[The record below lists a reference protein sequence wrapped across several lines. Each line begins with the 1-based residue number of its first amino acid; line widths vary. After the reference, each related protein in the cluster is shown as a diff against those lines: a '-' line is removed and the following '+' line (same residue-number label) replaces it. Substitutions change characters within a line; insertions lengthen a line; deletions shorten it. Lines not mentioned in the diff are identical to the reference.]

1 METRKIT
8 IVATREQKKYVIDSA
23 ATTLGE
29 LKADLDNVGI
39 NYDDMT
45 FMEGLTRTEIL
56 RDDSLLPHD
65 VERVNRE
72 TGEPYVTNELVFML
86 TNTAKKIRSG
96 VVCADRRSC
105 YSYIKEH
112 GMQDAVQRTFGKN
125 FTQVK
130 TEDLILFIKNETPAP
145 SVPVEEPDE
154 NLVAPTQVPAPEHT
168 ECVDPKARKA
178 IKMLCEALFEYD
190 EYTFNGVV
198 SEINDMFAEQHC
210 LCTSKEDECNSPY
223 SDSEIN
229 DMFAGLK

>member
-72 TGEPYVTNELVFML
+72 TGETYVTNELVFML
-86 TNTAKKIRSG
+86 TNTAKKISSG
-96 VVCADRRSC
+96 AVCADRKSC

-112 GMQDAVQRTFGKN
+112 GMQDAIQRTFGKN

-130 TEDLILFIKNETPAP
+130 TEDLILFIKN
-145 SVPVEEPDE
+145 
-154 NLVAPTQVPAPEHT
+154 LVAPAQVTAPEHT
-168 ECVDPKARKA
+168 ECVDLKARKA

-190 EYTFNGVV
+190 EYAFDEVS
-198 SEINDMFAEQHC
+198 SEINGMFAEQHC
-210 LCTSKEDECNSPY
+210 LCTSKEDKCNSPY
-223 SDSEIN
+223 SDDEIH

>member
-56 RDDSLLPHD
+56 RDDSVLPHD

-72 TGEPYVTNELVFML
+72 TGETYVTNELVFML
-86 TNTAKKIRSG
+86 TNTAKKISSG
-96 VVCADRRSC
+96 IVCADRKSC

-112 GMQDAVQRTFGKN
+112 GMQDAIQRTFGKN

-130 TEDLILFIKNETPAP
+130 TEDLILFIKN
-145 SVPVEEPDE
+145 
-154 NLVAPTQVPAPEHT
+154 LVAPAQVPAPEHT
-168 ECVDPKARKA
+168 ECVDLKARKA

-190 EYTFNGVV
+190 EYTFDEVF
-198 SEINDMFAEQHC
+198 SEINGMFAEKYC
-210 LCTSKEDECNSPY
+210 LCTSKEDKCNSPY
-223 SDSEIN
+223 SDDEIN
-229 DMFAGLK
+229 SMFAGLK

>member
-72 TGEPYVTNELVFML
+72 TGETYVTNELVFML
-86 TNTAKKIRSG
+86 TNTAKKISSG
-96 VVCADRRSC
+96 VVCADRKSC

-112 GMQDAVQRTFGKN
+112 GMQDAIQRTFGKN

-130 TEDLILFIKNETPAP
+130 TEDLILFIKN
-145 SVPVEEPDE
+145 
-154 NLVAPTQVPAPEHT
+154 LVAPAQVTAPEHT
-168 ECVDPKARKA
+168 ECVDLKARKA

-190 EYTFNGVV
+190 EYAFDEVS
-198 SEINDMFAEQHC
+198 SEINGMFAEQHC
-210 LCTSKEDECNSPY
+210 LCTSKEDKCNSPY
-223 SDSEIN
+223 SDDEIH

>member
-39 NYDDMT
+39 NYKDMT

-56 RDDSLLPHD
+56 SDDSILPHD

-72 TGEPYVTNELVFML
+72 TGETFVTNELVFML
-86 TNTAKKIRSG
+86 TNTAKKISSG
-96 VVCADRRSC
+96 VVCADRKSC

-130 TEDLILFIKNETPAP
+130 TEDLILFIKNET
-145 SVPVEEPDE
+145 SV
-154 NLVAPTQVPAPEHT
+154 VAPTQVTAPEHT
-168 ECVDPKARKA
+168 ECVDLKARKA
-178 IKMLCEALFEYD
+178 IKTLCKALFDYD
-190 EYTFNGVV
+190 EYFDEVFN
-198 SEINDMFAEQHC
+198 EINGMSVEQRC
-210 LCTSKEDECNSPY
+210 LCTSKEDKCNSPY
-223 SDSEIN
+223 SDDEIN
-229 DMFAGLK
+229 SMFAGLK

>member
-29 LKADLDNVGI
+29 LKTDLDHVGI

-72 TGEPYVTNELVFML
+72 TGETYVTNELVFML
-86 TNTAKKIRSG
+86 TNTAKKISSG
-96 VVCADRRSC
+96 VVCADRKSC

-112 GMQDAVQRTFGKN
+112 GIQDAIQRTFGKN

-130 TEDLILFIKNETPAP
+130 TEDLILFIKN
-145 SVPVEEPDE
+145 
-154 NLVAPTQVPAPEHT
+154 LVAPAQVPAPEHT
-168 ECVDPKARKA
+168 ECVDLKARKA
-178 IKMLCEALFEYD
+178 IKILCEALFEYD
-190 EYTFNGVV
+190 EYTFDEVF
-198 SEINDMFAEQHC
+198 SEINGMFAEKYC
-210 LCTSKEDECNSPY
+210 LCTSKEDKCNSPY
-223 SDSEIN
+223 SDDEIN
-229 DMFAGLK
+229 SMFAGLK

>member
-56 RDDSLLPHD
+56 SDDSILPHD

-72 TGEPYVTNELVFML
+72 TGETFVTNELVFML
-86 TNTAKKIRSG
+86 TNTAKKISSG
-96 VVCADRRSC
+96 VVCADRKSC

-112 GMQDAVQRTFGKN
+112 GMQDAIQRTFGKN

-130 TEDLILFIKNETPAP
+130 TEDLILFIKNET
-145 SVPVEEPDE
+145 SV
-154 NLVAPTQVPAPEHT
+154 VAPTQVTAPGHT
-168 ECVDPKARKA
+168 ECVDLKARKA
-178 IKMLCEALFEYD
+178 IKMLCEALFDYD
-190 EYTFNGVV
+190 EYFDEVFN
-198 SEINDMFAEQHC
+198 EINGMFAEKYC
-210 LCTSKEDECNSPY
+210 LCTSKEDKCNSPY
-223 SDSEIN
+223 SDDEIN
-229 DMFAGLK
+229 SMFAGLK

>member
-23 ATTLGE
+23 AATLGE

-72 TGEPYVTNELVFML
+72 TGETYVTNELVFML
-86 TNTAKKIRSG
+86 TNTAKKISSG
-96 VVCADRRSC
+96 VVCADRKSC

-112 GMQDAVQRTFGKN
+112 GMQDAIQRTFGKN

-130 TEDLILFIKNETPAP
+130 TEDLILFIKN
-145 SVPVEEPDE
+145 
-154 NLVAPTQVPAPEHT
+154 LVAPAQVPAPEHT
-168 ECVDPKARKA
+168 ECVDLKARKA

-190 EYTFNGVV
+190 EYAFDEVF
-198 SEINDMFAEQHC
+198 SEINGMFAEKYC
-210 LCTSKEDECNSPY
+210 LCTSKEGKCNSPY
-223 SDSEIN
+223 SDDEIN
-229 DMFAGLK
+229 SMFAGLK

>member
-72 TGEPYVTNELVFML
+72 TGETYVTNELVFML

-96 VVCADRRSC
+96 VVCADRKSC

-112 GMQDAVQRTFGKN
+112 GMQDAIQRTFGKN

-130 TEDLILFIKNETPAP
+130 TEDLILFIKN
-145 SVPVEEPDE
+145 
-154 NLVAPTQVPAPEHT
+154 LVAPAQVTAPEHT
-168 ECVDPKARKA
+168 ECVDLKARKA

-190 EYTFNGVV
+190 EYAFDEVS
-198 SEINDMFAEQHC
+198 SEINGMFAEQHC
-210 LCTSKEDECNSPY
+210 LCTSKEDKCNSPY
-223 SDSEIN
+223 SDDEIH

>member
-72 TGEPYVTNELVFML
+72 TGETYVTNELVFML
-86 TNTAKKIRSG
+86 TNTAKKISSG
-96 VVCADRRSC
+96 VVCADRKSC

-112 GMQDAVQRTFGKN
+112 GIQDAIQRTFGKN

-130 TEDLILFIKNETPAP
+130 TEDLILFIKNET
-145 SVPVEEPDE
+145 SV
-154 NLVAPTQVPAPEHT
+154 VAPAQVPAPEHT
-168 ECVDPKARKA
+168 ECVDLKARKA

-190 EYTFNGVV
+190 EYTFDEVF
-198 SEINDMFAEQHC
+198 SEINGMFAEKYC
-210 LCTSKEDECNSPY
+210 LCTSKEDKCNSPY
-223 SDSEIN
+223 SDDEIN
-229 DMFAGLK
+229 NMFAGLK

>member
-39 NYDDMT
+39 NYEDMT

-72 TGEPYVTNELVFML
+72 TGETYITNELVFML

-96 VVCADRRSC
+96 VVCADRKSC

-112 GMQDAVQRTFGKN
+112 GMQDAVQRIFGKN

-130 TEDLILFIKNETPAP
+130 TEDLILFIKNET
-145 SVPVEEPDE
+145 SVKEPDK
-154 NLVAPTQVPAPEHT
+154 NLVAPVQVPTPEHT
-168 ECVDPKARKA
+168 ECVDLKARKA

-190 EYTFNGVV
+190 EYTFDEVFT
-198 SEINDMFAEQHC
+198 EINSMFAEQYC
-210 LCTSKEDECNSPY
+210 LCTSKEDKCNSPY
-223 SDSEIN
+223 SDDEIN
-229 DMFAGLK
+229 NMFAGLK

>member
-29 LKADLDNVGI
+29 LKADLDHVGI

-72 TGEPYVTNELVFML
+72 TGETYVTNELVFML
-86 TNTAKKIRSG
+86 TNTAKKISSG
-96 VVCADRRSC
+96 VVCADRKSC

-112 GMQDAVQRTFGKN
+112 GIQDVIQRTFGKN

-130 TEDLILFIKNETPAP
+130 TEDLILFIKN
-145 SVPVEEPDE
+145 
-154 NLVAPTQVPAPEHT
+154 LVAPAQVPAPEHT
-168 ECVDPKARKA
+168 ECVDLKARKA

-190 EYTFNGVV
+190 EYAFDEVF
-198 SEINDMFAEQHC
+198 SEINGMFAEKYC
-210 LCTSKEDECNSPY
+210 LCTSKEDKCNSPY
-223 SDSEIN
+223 SDDEIN
-229 DMFAGLK
+229 SMFAGLK

>member
-72 TGEPYVTNELVFML
+72 TGETYVTNELVFML

-96 VVCADRRSC
+96 VVCTDRKSC

-112 GMQDAVQRTFGKN
+112 GMQDAIQRTFGKN

-130 TEDLILFIKNETPAP
+130 TEDLIFFIKNETPAS
-145 SVPVEEPDE
+145 SVS
-154 NLVAPTQVPAPEHT
+154 AQVPAPEHT
-168 ECVDPKARKA
+168 ECVDLKARKA
-178 IKMLCEALFEYD
+178 IKMLCEALIEYD
-190 EYTFNGVV
+190 EYAFDEVFN
-198 SEINDMFAEQHC
+198 EINGMSVEQRC
-210 LCTSKEDECNSPY
+210 LCTSKEDKCNSPY
-223 SDSEIN
+223 SDDEIN
-229 DMFAGLK
+229 SMFAGLK

>member
-56 RDDSLLPHD
+56 RDDSVLPHD

-72 TGEPYVTNELVFML
+72 TGETYVTNELVFML
-86 TNTAKKIRSG
+86 TNTAKKISSG
-96 VVCADRRSC
+96 VVCADRKSC

-112 GMQDAVQRTFGKN
+112 GMQDAIQRTFGKN

-130 TEDLILFIKNETPAP
+130 TEDLILFIKN
-145 SVPVEEPDE
+145 
-154 NLVAPTQVPAPEHT
+154 LVAPAQVPAPEHT
-168 ECVDPKARKA
+168 ECVDLKARKA

-190 EYTFNGVV
+190 EYTFDEVF
-198 SEINDMFAEQHC
+198 SEINGMFAERYC
-210 LCTSKEDECNSPY
+210 LCTSKEDKCNSPY
-223 SDSEIN
+223 SDDEIN
-229 DMFAGLK
+229 SMFAGLK

>member
-39 NYDDMT
+39 NYNDMT

-56 RDDSLLPHD
+56 RDDSILPHD

-72 TGEPYVTNELVFML
+72 TGETFVTNELVFML
-86 TNTAKKIRSG
+86 TNTAKKISSG
-96 VVCADRRSC
+96 VVCADRKSC

-112 GMQDAVQRTFGKN
+112 GMQDAIQRTFGKN

-130 TEDLILFIKNETPAP
+130 TEDLILFIKNEA
-145 SVPVEEPDE
+145 SV
-154 NLVAPTQVPAPEHT
+154 VAPAQVTAPEHT
-168 ECVDPKARKA
+168 ECVDLKARKA

-190 EYTFNGVV
+190 EYAFDEVS
-198 SEINDMFAEQHC
+198 SEINGMFAEQHC
-210 LCTSKEDECNSPY
+210 LCTSKEDKCNSPY
-223 SDSEIN
+223 SDDEIH

>member
-29 LKADLDNVGI
+29 LKADLDHVGI
-39 NYDDMT
+39 NYDYMT

-72 TGEPYVTNELVFML
+72 TGETYVTNELVFML

-96 VVCADRRSC
+96 VVCADRKSC

-112 GMQDAVQRTFGKN
+112 SMQDAVQRTFGKN

-130 TEDLILFIKNETPAP
+130 TEDLILFIKN
-145 SVPVEEPDE
+145 
-154 NLVAPTQVPAPEHT
+154 LVAPAQVPAPEHT
-168 ECVDPKARKA
+168 ECVDLKARKA

-190 EYTFNGVV
+190 EYTFNEVV
-198 SEINDMFAEQHC
+198 SKINGMSAEQLC
-210 LCTSKEDECNSPY
+210 LCTSKEDKCNSPY
-223 SDSEIN
+223 SDDEIN
-229 DMFAGLK
+229 SMFADLK

>member
-23 ATTLGE
+23 AATLGE

-72 TGEPYVTNELVFML
+72 TGETYVTNELVFML
-86 TNTAKKIRSG
+86 TNTAKKISSG
-96 VVCADRRSC
+96 VVCADRKSC

-112 GMQDAVQRTFGKN
+112 GMQDAIQRTFGKN

-130 TEDLILFIKNETPAP
+130 TEDLILFIKN
-145 SVPVEEPDE
+145 
-154 NLVAPTQVPAPEHT
+154 LVAPAQVPAPEHT
-168 ECVDPKARKA
+168 ECVDLKARKA

-190 EYTFNGVV
+190 EYTFDEVF
-198 SEINDMFAEQHC
+198 SEINGMFAEKYC
-210 LCTSKEDECNSPY
+210 LCTSKEDKCNSPY
-223 SDSEIN
+223 SDDEIN
-229 DMFAGLK
+229 SMFADLK

>member
-39 NYDDMT
+39 NYKDMT

-56 RDDSLLPHD
+56 RDDSILPHD

-72 TGEPYVTNELVFML
+72 TGETFVTNELVFML
-86 TNTAKKIRSG
+86 TNTAKKISSG
-96 VVCADRRSC
+96 VVCADRKSC

-112 GMQDAVQRTFGKN
+112 GMQDAIQRTFGKN

-130 TEDLILFIKNETPAP
+130 TEDLILFIKNET
-145 SVPVEEPDE
+145 SV
-154 NLVAPTQVPAPEHT
+154 VAPTQVTAPEHT
-168 ECVDPKARKA
+168 ECVDLKARKA
-178 IKMLCEALFEYD
+178 IKMLCEALFDYD
-190 EYTFNGVV
+190 DYFDEVFNK
-198 SEINDMFAEQHC
+198 INGMSVEQRC
-210 LCTSKEDECNSPY
+210 LCTSKEDKCNSPY
-223 SDSEIN
+223 SDDEIN
-229 DMFAGLK
+229 SMFAGLK

>member
-72 TGEPYVTNELVFML
+72 TGETYITNELVFML
-86 TNTAKKIRSG
+86 TNTAKKISSG
-96 VVCADRRSC
+96 VVCADRKSC

-112 GMQDAVQRTFGKN
+112 GMQDAIQRTFGKN

-130 TEDLILFIKNETPAP
+130 TEDLILFIKN
-145 SVPVEEPDE
+145 
-154 NLVAPTQVPAPEHT
+154 LVAPAQVTAPEHT
-168 ECVDPKARKA
+168 ECVDLKARKA

-190 EYTFNGVV
+190 EYAFDEVS
-198 SEINDMFAEQHC
+198 SEINGMFAEQYC
-210 LCTSKEDECNSPY
+210 LCTSKEDKCNSPY
-223 SDSEIN
+223 SDDEIH

>member
-72 TGEPYVTNELVFML
+72 TGETYVTNELVFML
-86 TNTAKKIRSG
+86 TNTAKKISSG
-96 VVCADRRSC
+96 VVCADRKSC

-130 TEDLILFIKNETPAP
+130 TEDLILFIKN
-145 SVPVEEPDE
+145 
-154 NLVAPTQVPAPEHT
+154 LVAPAQVTAPEHT
-168 ECVDPKARKA
+168 VCVDLKARKA
-178 IKMLCEALFEYD
+178 IKMLCEALLEYD
-190 EYTFNGVV
+190 EYAFDEVF
-198 SEINDMFAEQHC
+198 SEINGKFAEQHC
-210 LCTSKEDECNSPY
+210 PCTSKEDKCNSPY
-223 SDSEIN
+223 SDDEIH

>member
-56 RDDSLLPHD
+56 RDDSILPHD

-72 TGEPYVTNELVFML
+72 TGETFVTNELVFML
-86 TNTAKKIRSG
+86 TNTAKKISSG
-96 VVCADRRSC
+96 VVCADRKSC

-130 TEDLILFIKNETPAP
+130 TEDLILFIKNEA
-145 SVPVEEPDE
+145 SV
-154 NLVAPTQVPAPEHT
+154 VAPAQVTAPEHT
-168 ECVDPKARKA
+168 ECVDLKARKA
-178 IKMLCEALFEYD
+178 IKMLCEALIEYD
-190 EYTFNGVV
+190 EYAFVEVFN
-198 SEINDMFAEQHC
+198 EINGMSVEQRC
-210 LCTSKEDECNSPY
+210 LCTSKEDKCNSPY
-223 SDSEIN
+223 SDDEIN
-229 DMFAGLK
+229 SMFAGLK

>member
-39 NYDDMT
+39 KYDDMT

-56 RDDSLLPHD
+56 RDDSILPHD

-72 TGEPYVTNELVFML
+72 TGETFVTNELVFML
-86 TNTAKKIRSG
+86 TNTAKKISSG
-96 VVCADRRSC
+96 VVCADRKSC

-112 GMQDAVQRTFGKN
+112 GMQDAVRRIFGKN

-130 TEDLILFIKNETPAP
+130 TEDLILFIKNET
-145 SVPVEEPDE
+145 SV
-154 NLVAPTQVPAPEHT
+154 VAPTQVTAPEHT
-168 ECVDPKARKA
+168 ECVDLKARKA
-178 IKMLCEALFEYD
+178 IKMLCKALFVYD
-190 EYTFNGVV
+190 EYDFDEV
-198 SEINDMFAEQHC
+198 SREINNMFAEQHC
-210 LCTSKEDECNSPY
+210 LCTSKEDKCDSPY
-223 SDSEIN
+223 SDDEIN
-229 DMFAGLK
+229 NMFAGLK

>member
-72 TGEPYVTNELVFML
+72 TGETYVTNELVFML

-96 VVCADRRSC
+96 VVCTDRKSC
-105 YSYIKEH
+105 YNYIKEH
-112 GMQDAVQRTFGKN
+112 GMQDAIQRTFGKN

-130 TEDLILFIKNETPAP
+130 TEDLILFIKN
-145 SVPVEEPDE
+145 
-154 NLVAPTQVPAPEHT
+154 LVAPAQVTAPEHT
-168 ECVDPKARKA
+168 ECVDLKARKA
-178 IKMLCEALFEYD
+178 VKMLCEALFEYD
-190 EYTFNGVV
+190 EYTFDEVV
-198 SEINDMFAEQHC
+198 SEINGMFAEQHC
-210 LCTSKEDECNSPY
+210 LCTSKEDKCNSPY
-223 SDSEIN
+223 SDDEIN
-229 DMFAGLK
+229 NMFAGLK

>member
-23 ATTLGE
+23 AATLGE

-56 RDDSLLPHD
+56 RDDSILPHD

-72 TGEPYVTNELVFML
+72 TGETYVTNELVFML
-86 TNTAKKIRSG
+86 TNTAKKISSG
-96 VVCADRRSC
+96 VVCADRKSC

-112 GMQDAVQRTFGKN
+112 GMQDAIQRTFGKN

-130 TEDLILFIKNETPAP
+130 TEDLILFIKN
-145 SVPVEEPDE
+145 
-154 NLVAPTQVPAPEHT
+154 LVAPAQVTAPEHT
-168 ECVDPKARKA
+168 ECVDLKARKA

-190 EYTFNGVV
+190 EYAFDEVS
-198 SEINDMFAEQHC
+198 SEINGMFAEQHC
-210 LCTSKEDECNSPY
+210 LCTSKEDKCNSPY
-223 SDSEIN
+223 SDDEIN
-229 DMFAGLK
+229 SMFAGLK

>member
-39 NYDDMT
+39 NYKDMT

-56 RDDSLLPHD
+56 RDDSILPHD

-72 TGEPYVTNELVFML
+72 TGETFVTNELVFML
-86 TNTAKKIRSG
+86 TNTAKKISSG
-96 VVCADRRSC
+96 VVCADRKSC

-112 GMQDAVQRTFGKN
+112 GMQDAIQRTFGKN

-130 TEDLILFIKNETPAP
+130 TEDLILFIKNEA
-145 SVPVEEPDE
+145 SV
-154 NLVAPTQVPAPEHT
+154 VAPAQVTAPEHT
-168 ECVDPKARKA
+168 ECVDLKARKA
-178 IKMLCEALFEYD
+178 IKMLCKALIEYD
-190 EYTFNGVV
+190 EYAFDEVFN
-198 SEINDMFAEQHC
+198 EINGMSVEQRC
-210 LCTSKEDECNSPY
+210 LSTSKEDKSNSPY
-223 SDSEIN
+223 SDDEIN
-229 DMFAGLK
+229 SMFAGLK

>member
-56 RDDSLLPHD
+56 RDDSILPHD

-72 TGEPYVTNELVFML
+72 TGETYVTNELVFML
-86 TNTAKKIRSG
+86 TNTAKKISSG
-96 VVCADRRSC
+96 VVCADRKSC

-130 TEDLILFIKNETPAP
+130 TEDLILFIKN
-145 SVPVEEPDE
+145 
-154 NLVAPTQVPAPEHT
+154 LVAPAQVTAPEHT
-168 ECVDPKARKA
+168 ECVDLKARKA

-190 EYTFNGVV
+190 EYAFDEVS

-210 LCTSKEDECNSPY
+210 LCTSKEDKCNSPY
-223 SDSEIN
+223 SDDEIH

>member
-72 TGEPYVTNELVFML
+72 TGETYITNELVFML

-96 VVCADRRSC
+96 VVCADRKSC

-112 GMQDAVQRTFGKN
+112 GMQDAIQRTFGKN

-130 TEDLILFIKNETPAP
+130 TEDLILFIKN
-145 SVPVEEPDE
+145 
-154 NLVAPTQVPAPEHT
+154 LVAPAQVTAPEHT
-168 ECVDPKARKA
+168 ECVDLKARKA

-190 EYTFNGVV
+190 EYAFDEVS
-198 SEINDMFAEQHC
+198 SEINGMFAEQYC
-210 LCTSKEDECNSPY
+210 LCTSKEDKCNSPY
-223 SDSEIN
+223 SDDEIN
-229 DMFAGLK
+229 NMFAGLK

>member
-56 RDDSLLPHD
+56 SDDSILPHD

-72 TGEPYVTNELVFML
+72 TGETFVTNELVFML
-86 TNTAKKIRSG
+86 TNTAKKISSG
-96 VVCADRRSC
+96 VVCADRKSC

-112 GMQDAVQRTFGKN
+112 GMQDAIQRTFGKN

-130 TEDLILFIKNETPAP
+130 TEDLILFIKNET
-145 SVPVEEPDE
+145 SV
-154 NLVAPTQVPAPEHT
+154 VAPTQVTAPGHT
-168 ECVDPKARKA
+168 ECVDLKARKA
-178 IKMLCEALFEYD
+178 IKMLCEALFDYD
-190 EYTFNGVV
+190 EYFDEVFN
-198 SEINDMFAEQHC
+198 EINGMSVEQRC
-210 LCTSKEDECNSPY
+210 LCTSKEDKCNSPY
-223 SDSEIN
+223 SDDEIN
-229 DMFAGLK
+229 SMFAGLK

>member
-56 RDDSLLPHD
+56 RDDSILPHD

-72 TGEPYVTNELVFML
+72 TGETYVTNELVFML
-86 TNTAKKIRSG
+86 TNTAKKISSG
-96 VVCADRRSC
+96 VVCADRKSC

-112 GMQDAVQRTFGKN
+112 GMQDAIQRTFGKN

-130 TEDLILFIKNETPAP
+130 TEDLILFIKN
-145 SVPVEEPDE
+145 
-154 NLVAPTQVPAPEHT
+154 LVAPAQVPAPEHT
-168 ECVDPKARKA
+168 ECVDLKARKA

-190 EYTFNGVV
+190 EYTFDEVF
-198 SEINDMFAEQHC
+198 SEINGMFAEKYC
-210 LCTSKEDECNSPY
+210 LCTSKEDKCNSPY
-223 SDSEIN
+223 SDDEIN
-229 DMFAGLK
+229 SMFAGLK

>member
-39 NYDDMT
+39 NYEDMT

-72 TGEPYVTNELVFML
+72 TGETYITNELVFML

-96 VVCADRRSC
+96 VVCADRKSC

-112 GMQDAVQRTFGKN
+112 GMQDAVQRIFGKN

-130 TEDLILFIKNETPAP
+130 TEDLILFIKNET
-145 SVPVEEPDE
+145 SVKESDK
-154 NLVAPTQVPAPEHT
+154 NLVAPVQVPTPEHT
-168 ECVDPKARKA
+168 ECVDLKARKA

-190 EYTFNGVV
+190 EYTFDEVFT
-198 SEINDMFAEQHC
+198 EINSMFAEQYC
-210 LCTSKEDECNSPY
+210 LCTSKEDKCNSPY
-223 SDSEIN
+223 SDDEIN
-229 DMFAGLK
+229 NMFAGLK

>member
-29 LKADLDNVGI
+29 LKADLDHVGI

-72 TGEPYVTNELVFML
+72 TGETYVTNELVFML
-86 TNTAKKIRSG
+86 TNTAKKISSG
-96 VVCADRRSC
+96 VVCADRKSC

-112 GMQDAVQRTFGKN
+112 GMQDAIQRTFGKN

-130 TEDLILFIKNETPAP
+130 TEDLILFIKNEA
-145 SVPVEEPDE
+145 SV
-154 NLVAPTQVPAPEHT
+154 VAPAQVTAPEHT
-168 ECVDPKARKA
+168 ECVDLKARKA

-190 EYTFNGVV
+190 EYAFDEVF
-198 SEINDMFAEQHC
+198 SEINGMFAEKYC
-210 LCTSKEDECNSPY
+210 LCTSKEDKCNSPY
-223 SDSEIN
+223 SDDEIN
-229 DMFAGLK
+229 SMFAGLK

>member
-39 NYDDMT
+39 NYEDMT

-72 TGEPYVTNELVFML
+72 TGETYVTNELVFML
-86 TNTAKKIRSG
+86 TNTAKKISSG
-96 VVCADRRSC
+96 VVCADRKSC

-112 GMQDAVQRTFGKN
+112 GMQDAIQRTFGKN

-130 TEDLILFIKNETPAP
+130 TEDLILFIKNEA
-145 SVPVEEPDE
+145 SV
-154 NLVAPTQVPAPEHT
+154 VAPAQVTAPEHT
-168 ECVDPKARKA
+168 ECVDLKARKA

-190 EYTFNGVV
+190 EYTFDEVFT
-198 SEINDMFAEQHC
+198 EINGMFAEQYC
-210 LCTSKEDECNSPY
+210 LCTSKEDKCNSPY
-223 SDSEIN
+223 SDDEIN
-229 DMFAGLK
+229 SMFAGLK

>member
-39 NYDDMT
+39 NYKDMT

-56 RDDSLLPHD
+56 SDDSILPHD

-72 TGEPYVTNELVFML
+72 TGETFVTNELVFML
-86 TNTAKKIRSG
+86 TNTAKKISSG
-96 VVCADRRSC
+96 VVCADRKSC

-112 GMQDAVQRTFGKN
+112 GMQDAIQRTFGKN

-130 TEDLILFIKNETPAP
+130 TEDLILFIKNET
-145 SVPVEEPDE
+145 SV
-154 NLVAPTQVPAPEHT
+154 VAPTQVTAPEHT
-168 ECVDPKARKA
+168 ECVDLKARKA
-178 IKMLCEALFEYD
+178 IKMLCKALFDYD
-190 EYTFNGVV
+190 EYFDEVFN
-198 SEINDMFAEQHC
+198 EINGMSVEQRC
-210 LCTSKEDECNSPY
+210 LCTSKEDKCNSPY
-223 SDSEIN
+223 SDDEIN
-229 DMFAGLK
+229 SMFAGLK

>member
-39 NYDDMT
+39 NYEDMT

-72 TGEPYVTNELVFML
+72 TGETYVTNELVFML
-86 TNTAKKIRSG
+86 TNTAKKISSG
-96 VVCADRRSC
+96 VVCADRKSC

-112 GMQDAVQRTFGKN
+112 GMQDAIQRTFGKN

-130 TEDLILFIKNETPAP
+130 TEDLILFIKN
-145 SVPVEEPDE
+145 
-154 NLVAPTQVPAPEHT
+154 LVAPAQVPAPEHT
-168 ECVDPKARKA
+168 ECVDLKARKA

-190 EYTFNGVV
+190 EYAFDEVF
-198 SEINDMFAEQHC
+198 SEINGMFAEKYC
-210 LCTSKEDECNSPY
+210 LCTSKEDKCNSPY
-223 SDSEIN
+223 SDDEIN
-229 DMFAGLK
+229 SMFADLK

>member
-56 RDDSLLPHD
+56 RDDSILPHD

-72 TGEPYVTNELVFML
+72 TGETYVTNELVFML
-86 TNTAKKIRSG
+86 TNTAKKISSG
-96 VVCADRRSC
+96 VVCADRKSC

-112 GMQDAVQRTFGKN
+112 GIQDAIQRTFGKN

-130 TEDLILFIKNETPAP
+130 TEDLILFIKNET
-145 SVPVEEPDE
+145 SV
-154 NLVAPTQVPAPEHT
+154 VAPAQVPAPEHT
-168 ECVDPKARKA
+168 ECVDLKARKA

-190 EYTFNGVV
+190 EYAFDEVS
-198 SEINDMFAEQHC
+198 SEINGMFAEQHC
-210 LCTSKEDECNSPY
+210 LCTSKEDKCNSPY
-223 SDSEIN
+223 SDDEIN
-229 DMFAGLK
+229 NMFAGLK

>member
-56 RDDSLLPHD
+56 SDDSILPHD

-72 TGEPYVTNELVFML
+72 TGETFVTNELVFML
-86 TNTAKKIRSG
+86 TNTAKKISSG
-96 VVCADRRSC
+96 VVCADRKSC

-112 GMQDAVQRTFGKN
+112 GMQDAIQRTFGKN

-130 TEDLILFIKNETPAP
+130 TEDLILFIKNET
-145 SVPVEEPDE
+145 SV
-154 NLVAPTQVPAPEHT
+154 VAPTQVTAPEHT
-168 ECVDPKARKA
+168 ECVDLKARKA
-178 IKMLCEALFEYD
+178 IKMLCEALFDYD
-190 EYTFNGVV
+190 EYFDEVFN
-198 SEINDMFAEQHC
+198 EINGMSVEQRC
-210 LCTSKEDECNSPY
+210 LCTSKEDKCNSPY
-223 SDSEIN
+223 SDDEIN
-229 DMFAGLK
+229 SMFAGLK

>member
-56 RDDSLLPHD
+56 RDDSILPHD

-72 TGEPYVTNELVFML
+72 TGETYVTNELVFML
-86 TNTAKKIRSG
+86 TNTAKKISSG
-96 VVCADRRSC
+96 VVCADRKSC

-112 GMQDAVQRTFGKN
+112 GMQDAIQRTFGKN

-130 TEDLILFIKNETPAP
+130 TEDLILFIKNETPAS
-145 SVPVEEPDE
+145 SVS
-154 NLVAPTQVPAPEHT
+154 AQVPAPEHT
-168 ECVDPKARKA
+168 ECVDLKARKA
-178 IKMLCEALFEYD
+178 VKMLCEALFEYD
-190 EYTFNGVV
+190 EYTFDEVV
-198 SEINDMFAEQHC
+198 SEINGMFAEQHC
-210 LCTSKEDECNSPY
+210 LCTSKEDKCNSPY
-223 SDSEIN
+223 SDDEIN
-229 DMFAGLK
+229 NMFAGLK

>member
-56 RDDSLLPHD
+56 RDDSILPHD

-72 TGEPYVTNELVFML
+72 TGETYVTNELVFML
-86 TNTAKKIRSG
+86 TNTAKKISSG
-96 VVCADRRSC
+96 VVCTDRKSC

-112 GMQDAVQRTFGKN
+112 GMQDAIQRTFGKN

-130 TEDLILFIKNETPAP
+130 TEDLILFIKN
-145 SVPVEEPDE
+145 
-154 NLVAPTQVPAPEHT
+154 LVAPAQVTAPEHT
-168 ECVDPKARKA
+168 ECVDLKARKA

-190 EYTFNGVV
+190 EYAFDEVS
-198 SEINDMFAEQHC
+198 SEINGMFAEQHC
-210 LCTSKEDECNSPY
+210 LCTSKEDKCNSPY
-223 SDSEIN
+223 SDDEIH